1 MNVSYESDCV
11 HVLYVQNYGNKQK
24 EWNTA
29 TKPFKKIKVIN
40 LFASMTFS
48 SCIIRRT
55 VSVYRARAEEEV
67 HSGTEVVLVREGP
80 RAGGGSSQRKKGS
93 DYFTSPVKTMT
104 LRDIK

>member
-1 MNVSYESDCV
+1 MVTECLPDALSP
-11 HVLYVQNYGNKQK
+11 VL
-24 EWNTA
+24 
-29 TKPFKKIKVIN
+29 
-40 LFASMTFS
+40 
-48 SCIIRRT
+48 
-55 VSVYRARAEEEV
+55 

>member
-1 MNVSYESDCV
+1 MS
-11 HVLYVQNYGNKQK
+11 
-24 EWNTA
+24 
-29 TKPFKKIKVIN
+29 P
-40 LFASMTFS
+40 LFFS
-48 SCIIRRT
+48 WQCAGGFRRT
-55 VSVYRARAEEEV
+55 SINTLRLRDRVKNIARY

>member
-1 MNVSYESDCV
+1 MQVV
-11 HVLYVQNYGNKQK
+11 V
-24 EWNTA
+24 
-29 TKPFKKIKVIN
+29 P
-40 LFASMTFS
+40 SMQVEMWRILDGDLT
-48 SCIIRRT
+48 R
-55 VSVYRARAEEEV
+55 

>member
-1 MNVSYESDCV
+1 MAAMGRKGDLSAEKVLFQQKARLFSYGKAQFS
-11 HVLYVQNYGNKQK
+11 
-24 EWNTA
+24 
-29 TKPFKKIKVIN
+29 
-40 LFASMTFS
+40 TFP
-48 SCIIRRT
+48 
-55 VSVYRARAEEEV
+55 A

>member
-1 MNVSYESDCV
+1 MV
-11 HVLYVQNYGNKQK
+11 GG
-24 EWNTA
+24 
-29 TKPFKKIKVIN
+29 
-40 LFASMTFS
+40 
-48 SCIIRRT
+48 
-55 VSVYRARAEEEV
+55 

>member
-1 MNVSYESDCV
+1 
-11 HVLYVQNYGNKQK
+11 LY
-24 EWNTA
+24 TD
-29 TKPFKKIKVIN
+29 
-40 LFASMTFS
+40 
-48 SCIIRRT
+48 
-55 VSVYRARAEEEV
+55 

>member
-1 MNVSYESDCV
+1 MDTPAAKASTVITV
-11 HVLYVQNYGNKQK
+11 ALTVTL
-24 EWNTA
+24 TA
-29 TKPFKKIKVIN
+29 STVITVT
-40 LFASMTFS
+40 L
-48 SCIIRRT
+48 T
-55 VSVYRARAEEEV
+55 VSTA

>member
-1 MNVSYESDCV
+1 MYNIRCV
-11 HVLYVQNYGNKQK
+11 RMEAASSFRLLSTLPGSLVRDKAYG
-24 EWNTA
+24 
-29 TKPFKKIKVIN
+29 I
-40 LFASMTFS
+40 
-48 SCIIRRT
+48 
-55 VSVYRARAEEEV
+55 

>member
-1 MNVSYESDCV
+1 METLSDCWNLKV
-11 HVLYVQNYGNKQK
+11 ILKEKTQLYVNSITQMCPN
-24 EWNTA
+24 
-29 TKPFKKIKVIN
+29 KVIK
-40 LFASMTFS
+40 TFLIEDFFYLPPLS
-48 SCIIRRT
+48 T
-55 VSVYRARAEEEV
+55 PPV

>member
-1 MNVSYESDCV
+1 MYRLVV
-11 HVLYVQNYGNKQK
+11 PAQPV
-24 EWNTA
+24 
-29 TKPFKKIKVIN
+29 KIH
-40 LFASMTFS
+40 AG
-48 SCIIRRT
+48 
-55 VSVYRARAEEEV
+55 